1 MKEWQSKP
9 AVWGLASVWGV
20 AEAGLGGIMHGLK
33 LPFTGLTV
41 GGVAAAVLIALSA
54 HERGLY
60 HPQQTGTRSTLLLLK
75 VTGTVLLIKALA
87 SPHSPVTAYVA
98 VAFQGLI
105 ATVLFRIIPSFR
117 LAALAFSVLAMAE
130 SAAQKFLMLLLVY
143 GHAFVDA
150 LDALTGY
157 ASGQIQALGWDV
169 ALDGT
174 FLLALFIG
182 VYVAWGAILGWTV
195 GGWPSRAQF
204 ISTQIEEDWKRFGAS
219 MPIRPPQKKRF
230 QKHLLLVSM
239 LIILAVAGA
248 TASELGWLIAR
259 TIAITAL
266 LFGVLGPL
274 TRKLLTNYAS
284 PEKTSQAL
292 GIISTFDEQ
301 RRRFVWAFQ
310 SARRH
315 YPAWKVPLSGLER
328 WMLLNIINPPHAR

>member
-1 MKEWQSKP
+1 
-9 AVWGLASVWGV
+9 
-20 AEAGLGGIMHGLK
+20 
-33 LPFTGLTV
+33 
-41 GGVAAAVLIALSA
+41 
-54 HERGLY
+54 
-60 HPQQTGTRSTLLLLK
+60 
-75 VTGTVLLIKALA
+75 
-87 SPHSPVTAYVA
+87 
-98 VAFQGLI
+98 
-105 ATVLFRIIPSFR
+105 
-117 LAALAFSVLAMAE
+117 
-130 SAAQKFLMLLLVY
+130 
-143 GHAFVDA
+143 
-150 LDALTGY
+150 
-157 ASGQIQALGWDV
+157 
-169 ALDGT
+169 
-174 FLLALFIG
+174 
-182 VYVAWGAILGWTV
+182 
-195 GGWPSRAQF
+195 
-204 ISTQIEEDWKRFGAS
+204 
-219 MPIRPPQKKRF
+219 
-230 QKHLLLVSM
+230 M